1 LEVDD
6 LPEAFFAALVEFL
19 PEDFVKL
26 FFVEV
31 LDELALSLFTEVL
44 AAAFLLG
51 AALLFCEPWV
61 EVGFL
66 LDVALLPE
74 PAVVCAKLAGTPSP
88 ANKDVSRTRSAA
100 GTSLISRFVTF
111 IVCVRNSY

>member
-1 LEVDD
+1 LEEDD

-19 PEDFVKL
+19 PKDFAEL

-31 LDELALSLFTEVL
+31 VDELALSLFTEVP

-51 AALLFCEPWV
+51 AALLVCELWV

-66 LDVALLPE
+66 LDAALLPE
-74 PAVVCAKLAGTPSP
+74 PAAV
-88 ANKDVSRTRSAA
+88 
-100 GTSLISRFVTF
+100 
-111 IVCVRNSY
+111 

>member
-1 LEVDD
+1 M
-6 LPEAFFAALVEFL
+6 PEAFFAALVEFL
-19 PEDFVKL
+19 PEDFAEL

-31 LDELALSLFTEVL
+31 LDGLALSLFPDVL

-51 AALLFCEPWV
+51 ATLLFCEPWV
-61 EVGFL
+61 AVGFL
-66 LDVALLPE
+66 LGAGLLPE
-74 PAVVCAKLAGTPSP
+74 PAAVCAKLAGTPSP

-111 IVCVRNSY
+111 IVCVLNSY